1 MPRCTRRYVPDKS
14 YLTALLAHLG
24 SQLPAT
30 GADGLALAAWG
41 LAALRQPLSS
51 PQWGDAWCA
60 AALAA
65 ADGFGP
71 QALAHGLSGMA
82 ALRMQ
87 PPAELMQVGRWKR
100 GRGAA
105 QVDASQRAQQ

>member
-1 MPRCTRRYVPDKS
+1 MSRCTRRYVPDQS
-14 YLTALLAHLG
+14 YLVSLLAHLG

-41 LAALRQPLSS
+41 LAALRQPLPS
-51 PQWGDAWCA
+51 PQWGGAWCA

-82 ALRMQ
+82 ALRMT
-87 PPAELMQVGRWKR
+87 PPAELMQVGLIERLADCHD
-100 GRGAA
+100 AA
-105 QVDASQRAQQ
+105 CKA